1 MTFIDDLH
9 NMPCIICSTFGE
21 IQLSPTQAHH
31 VICGRF
37 SNRKTP
43 DEKAIPLCEGHHQGN
58 FDKSKVAIHRE
69 RAKWVALYG
78 PDTLY
83 SRPNV
88 AQKATE
94 ARKRAKRLGIKEVRN
109 PIPGSR
115 GTKWK
120 KKFGQNA
127 VLRDDDDETLGRYF

>member
-9 NMPCIICSTFGE
+9 NMPCIICATFGE
-21 IQLSPTQAHH
+21 TQLSPTQAHH

-37 SNRKTP
+37 SSRKTP

-69 RAKWVALYG
+69 RAKWVAIYG

-83 SRPNV
+83 SRTDV

-94 ARKRAKRLGIKEVRN
+94 ARKRAKHLGLHKAKRL
-109 PIPGSR
+109 IPGSK
-115 GTKWK
+115 GTGFR
-120 KKFGQNA
+120 KKFNGD
-127 VLRDDDDETLGRYF
+127 VESRDDDDETLGRYF